1 MARRK
6 NPEGKMSLGG
16 HLKELRNR
24 LFFSAIFIAGASV
37 AGCSLFDP
45 VYALLKAPIDAAAAS
60 HGMTTSLNF
69 ANVTGAL
76 DLHLQVSIFLGL
88 MMSSPIW
95 LYNLWA
101 FITPALEK
109 KQRKFT
115 IGFVVSSVPLFA
127 SGVWLAWV
135 SFPTFVT
142 ALLSLSPAG
151 STNIMNAADYM
162 LFALRLLLLF
172 GVAFVSPAVL
182 VLLNLAGLITAKNIF
197 NSWRLAVVLIALISA
212 IATPTADPMS
222 MFVLMAPLALLYFAS
237 GGVAFISDRRR
248 ASRQQALIAE

>member
-1 MARRK
+1 
-6 NPEGKMSLGG
+6 MSLGG

-24 LFFSAIFIAGASV
+24 LFFSAIFITAGTV
-37 AGCSLFDP
+37 AGWYLFDV
-45 VYALLKAPIDAAAAS
+45 VYALLKAPIDTAAAN
-60 HGMTTSLNF
+60 HGMTASLNF
-69 ANVTGAL
+69 SDVMGAL

-88 MMSSPIW
+88 MMSSPVW

-109 KQRKFT
+109 KQRRFT

-135 SFPTFVT
+135 SFPTFVN

-197 NSWRLAVVLIALISA
+197 NSWRLAVVLIAVIA
-212 IATPTADPMS
+212 AVATPTADPMS
-222 MFVLMAPLALLYFAS
+222 MFVLMIPLAFLYFAS
-237 GGVAFISDRRR
+237 GAVAMVVDRRK
-248 ASRQQALIAE
+248 AKRQQDLLVE

>member
-1 MARRK
+1 
-6 NPEGKMSLGG
+6 MSLGG

-24 LFFSAIFIAGASV
+24 LFFSAIFIAGGSV
-37 AGCSLFDP
+37 AGWYLFDV
-45 VYALLKAPIDAAAAS
+45 VYALLKAPIDAAAAN
-60 HGMTTSLNF
+60 HGMTASLNF
-69 ANVTGAL
+69 SDVMGAL

-88 MMSSPIW
+88 MMSSPVW

-109 KQRKFT
+109 KQRRFT

-135 SFPTFVT
+135 SFPTFVN
-142 ALLSLSPAG
+142 ALLSLSPTG

-197 NSWRLAVVLIALISA
+197 NSWRLAVVLIAVIA
-212 IATPTADPMS
+212 AVATPTADPMS
-222 MFVLMAPLALLYFAS
+222 MFVLMIPLAVLYFAS
-237 GGVAFISDRRR
+237 GAV
-248 ASRQQALIAE
+248 ALIADKRKAKRQQDLLVE

>member
-1 MARRK
+1 VARRK

-24 LFFSAIFIAGASV
+24 LFFSAIFISGCSV
-37 AGCSLFDP
+37 AGWFLFDL
-45 VYALLKAPIDAAAAS
+45 VYAVLKAPIDVAAAKN
-60 HGMTTSLNF
+60 GMTASLNF
-69 ANVTGAL
+69 GNVTGAL

-88 MMSSPIW
+88 LMSSPIW

-109 KQRKFT
+109 KQRRYT
-115 IGFVVSSVPLFA
+115 IGFVASSVPLFA

-135 SFPTFVT
+135 SFPTFVN

-162 LFALRLLLLF
+162 LFALRLLLVF

-182 VLLNLAGLITAKNIF
+182 ILLNLAGLITAKNIF
-197 NSWRLAVVLIALISA
+197 NSWRLAVVLIALVSA
-212 IATPTADPMS
+212 VATPTADPMS
-222 MFVLMAPLALLYFAS
+222 MFVLMAPLAVLYFSS
-237 GGVAFISDRRR
+237 GAVAYIVDKRR
-248 ASRQQALIAE
+248 SRRELTLAVE